1 MIKSKYLENLIDAI
15 TILPGIGKKSAQR
28 IAYQLLNSNPEKS
41 LHLAEELKNIEN
53 KISKCLVCGVFMD
66 IEEVQQQT
74 SDSCHICERQNRDTS
89 VICVIE
95 SASDV
100 YTIDE
105 STNYNGYYFVLQ
117 GNLSPIDGRG
127 PAEIGLDKLEKRLT
141 TQNVSELILATN
153 TTIEGE
159 ATAHYIKN
167 MASQKDIKTSRLA
180 FGLPLNGE
188 LGFLDNETIS
198 HAFNERKII

>member
-1 MIKSKYLENLIDAI
+1 
-15 TILPGIGKKSAQR
+15 
-28 IAYQLLNSNPEKS
+28 
-41 LHLAEELKNIEN
+41 
-53 KISKCLVCGVFMD
+53 MD
-66 IEEVQQQT
+66 IEEVEKQT
-74 SDSCHICERQNRDTS
+74 HSSCHICERQNRDTS
-89 VICVIE
+89 IICVIE

-127 PAEIGLDKLEKRLT
+127 PSEIGLDKLEKRLSEK
-141 TQNVSELILATN
+141 NIKELILATN

-167 MASQKDIKTSRLA
+167 MATKNSIKVSRLA

-188 LGFLDNETIS
+188 IGFLDNETIS
-198 HAFNERKII
+198 HAFNERKIL

>member
-1 MIKSKYLENLIDAI
+1 MIKSKYLENLIDAL
-15 TILPGIGKKSAQR
+15 TILPGVGRKSAQR
-28 IAYQLLNSNPEKS
+28 MAYQLLNSNPEKS
-41 LHLAEELKNIEN
+41 LHLSQELTNIES
-53 KISKCLVCGVFMD
+53 KISKCLLCGIFMD
-66 IEEVQQQT
+66 FDEVQKQT
-74 SDSCHICERQNRDTS
+74 NSSCHICERQNRDS
-89 VICVIE
+89 SIICVIE

-127 PAEIGLDKLEKRLT
+127 PSEIGLDKLEKRLSEK
-141 TQNVSELILATN
+141 NINELILATN

-159 ATAHYIKN
+159 ATAHYIKQ
-167 MASQKDIKTSRLA
+167 MASKKDIKISRLA

-188 LGFLDNETIS
+188 IGFLDNETIS
-198 HAFNERKII
+198 HAFNERKTL

>member
-15 TILPGIGKKSAQR
+15 TILPGVGRKSAQR
-28 IAYQLLNSNPEKS
+28 MAYQLLNTNPEKS
-41 LHLAEELKNIEN
+41 LHLSHELKNIDT
-53 KISKCLVCGVFMD
+53 KISKCLVCGIFMD
-66 IEEVQQQT
+66 IEEVEKQT
-74 SDSCHICERQNRDTS
+74 HSSCHICERQNRDTS
-89 VICVIE
+89 IICVIE

-127 PAEIGLDKLEKRLT
+127 PSEIGLDKLEKRLSEK
-141 TQNVSELILATN
+141 NIKELILATN

-167 MASQKDIKTSRLA
+167 MATKNSIKVSRLA

-188 LGFLDNETIS
+188 IGFLDNETIS
-198 HAFNERKII
+198 HAFNERKIL

>member
-1 MIKSKYLENLIDAI
+1 MIKPKYLESLIDAL
-15 TILPGIGKKSAQR
+15 TILPGVGRKSAQR
-28 IAYQLLNSNPEKS
+28 MAYSLLQSNVEKS
-41 LHLAEELKNIEN
+41 LFLSEQLKNIET
-53 KISKCLVCGVFMD
+53 KIIKCEKCGMYSDFEPSMPNQINCLNCNRTNVNNDLVCV
-66 IEEVQQQT
+66 V
-74 SDSCHICERQNRDTS
+74 
-89 VICVIE
+89 E

-127 PAEIGLDKLEKRLT
+127 PSEIGLDKLEKRLSEK
-141 TQNVSELILATN
+141 NIKELILATN

-159 ATAHYIKN
+159 ATAHYIKDI
-167 MASQKDIKTSRLA
+167 ASKNDINVSRLA

-188 LGFLDNETIS
+188 IGFLDNETIS
-198 HAFNERKII
+198 HAFNERKIL

>member
-1 MIKSKYLENLIDAI
+1 MIKSKYLENLIDAL
-15 TILPGIGKKSAQR
+15 TILPGVGRKSAQR
-28 IAYQLLNSNPEKS
+28 MAYSLLNGNIDKS
-41 LHLAEELKNIEN
+41 LFLSDQLKNVET
-53 KISKCLVCGVFMD
+53 KIIKCDNCGMYSDFDPSMPNQINCPNCNRDNVNMDLVCV
-66 IEEVQQQT
+66 V
-74 SDSCHICERQNRDTS
+74 
-89 VICVIE
+89 E

-127 PAEIGLDKLEKRLT
+127 PFEIGLDKLEKRLQDT
-141 TQNVSELILATN
+141 SIKELILATN

-159 ATAHYIKN
+159 ATAHYIK
-167 MASQKDIKTSRLA
+167 DIALKNNINVSRLA

-188 LGFLDNETIS
+188 IGFLDNETIS
-198 HAFNERKII
+198 HAFNERKNI